1 MLRSKNNNNEL
12 SHYTRAIGLSLVVIV
27 PWKFQMMSRL
37 KIKLFS
43 EIRYTEIKLGAL
55 LLLFYLISSLTP
67 RLDRKFFI
75 ECHDVSAMPISRST
89 PSSTSRTTSGGA
101 LNERTY
107 NIWSQNKILSIPKI
121 YRHQRSIDSKGL
133 ELQGIYS
140 DSFLSITNYTR
151 ALWLPRLTILVV
163 YRPQRI
169 VPQQWPVQQ
178 QLVLLLFLFSCNN
191 YFLLKEKYY
200 QTKLSQL

>member
-1 MLRSKNNNNEL
+1 MR
-12 SHYTRAIGLSLVVIV
+12 
-27 PWKFQMMSRL
+27 RL

-67 RLDRKFFI
+67 RLDKKFFI

-121 YRHQRSIDSKGL
+121 YRLLRSIDSKGL

-140 DSFLSITNYTR
+140 DSFFINYKLYKSLMITSLNDSGRISPTADRAAAMTGSTAASSASISF
-151 ALWLPRLTILVV
+151 
-163 YRPQRI
+163 
-169 VPQQWPVQQ
+169 
-178 QLVLLLFLFSCNN
+178 FL
-191 YFLLKEKYY
+191 
-200 QTKLSQL
+200 